1 MAYFES
7 ITAGRGGLDS
17 FNQALNNQRY
27 ANLILNES
35 MGNFANTIA
44 NAGSLFDNAKIRE
57 EALKYQKMR
66 DFANDKKQ
74 AEAFDL
80 QKKQAELSMDFAKR
94 QQVLNEEM
102 HKQNKELNKHRA
114 KALELENLLNKKQ
127 QEWLMRVLELENLPN
142 KKQQAITKASVSVGN
157 GANNAIKTPLT
168 PTTPNANNTQAT
180 PNANNTQATPNA
192 NNTQATPNANN
203 TQATPKKT
211 ITKEEFRAIYAN
223 PMFRY

>member
-27 ANLILNES
+27 ANLALNES

-57 EALKYQKMR
+57 EALKYQRMR

-80 QKKQAELSMDFAKR
+80 QKRQAQLNMDFAKN
-94 QQVLNEEM
+94 QQRMNEEM
-102 HKQNKELNKHRA
+102 HRQNKKLNDLRAQTIAQENRLNEKQFKWLMKATPNA
-114 KALELENLLNKKQ
+114 KASALVDE
-127 QEWLMRVLELENLPN
+127 
-142 KKQQAITKASVSVGN
+142 
-157 GANNAIKTPLT
+157 NAIKTP
-168 PTTPNANNTQAT
+168 TTPIKQNTL
-180 PNANNTQATPNA
+180 PTQSAPIA
-192 NNTQATPNANN
+192 K
-203 TQATPKKT
+203 PKPASM
-211 ITKEEFRAIYAN
+211 EEVKSYINSN
-223 PMFRY
+223 PFFRY